1 MTYLVNIRYKRVYLY
16 ILVYTSML
24 MYLLIGELMLKRKSS
39 VQARFVQIKSALL
52 DKIESG
58 EISPGDKVLSE
69 NRLADSFGVSRMTA
83 RRALTELVTEGILDR
98 SQGVGTFV
106 SDSRPMSSI
115 LEIRSIDDEI
125 IQRGHRYSNK
135 VLGVDTIHATEQQ
148 SVWLGVAANSLVFRT
163 KVVHMENDL
172 VIQLEDRLVNPALAP
187 QYIEQDFVHT
197 TANHYLSKVAP
208 LTQADHSVEAISP
221 NKELA
226 DILDIDITQPC
237 LKISRRTYSSKG
249 IVSYARLYHPG
260 NRYRIGGHLD
270 FNPTH

>member
-1 MTYLVNIRYKRVYLY
+1 LQHTEEPVMNN
-16 ILVYTSML
+16 
-24 MYLLIGELMLKRKSS
+24 KSS

-58 EISPGDKVLSE
+58 EMRPGDKVLSE
-69 NRLADSFGVSRMTA
+69 NQLAASFGVSRMTA
-83 RRALTELVTEGILDR
+83 RRALSDLVVEGILAR

-135 VLGVDTIHATEQQ
+135 VLGVDATYASERQG
-148 SVWLGVAANSLVFRT
+148 VWLGVEANSLLFHT
-163 KVVHMENDL
+163 KIVHLENEL
-172 VIQLEDRLVNPALAP
+172 PIQLEDRLVNPAFAP
-187 QYIEQDFVHT
+187 KYIDQDFLNT
-197 TANHYLSKVAP
+197 TASHYLSKVAP
-208 LTQADHSVEAISP
+208 LTQADHSVEAILP
-221 NKELA
+221 NQGLA
-226 DILDIDITQPC
+226 NILDIEITQPC
-237 LKISRRTYSSKG
+237 LKINRRTYSSKG

-270 FNPTH
+270 FHPAH

>member
-1 MTYLVNIRYKRVYLY
+1 
-16 ILVYTSML
+16 
-24 MYLLIGELMLKRKSS
+24 MLKNKSS

-52 DKIESG
+52 DQIESG

-69 NRLADSFGVSRMTA
+69 NQLAVSFGVSRMTA

-125 IQRGHRYSNK
+125 IQRGHRYSNS
-135 VLGVDTIHATEQQ
+135 VLGVNKIHASEQQ
-148 SVWLGVAANSLVFRT
+148 SVWLGVAVNSVIFHT
-163 KVVHMENDL
+163 KVAHLENDL

-187 QYIEQDFVHT
+187 QYIEQDFIHT
-197 TANHYLSKVAP
+197 TANHYLSKIAP
-208 LTQADHSVEAISP
+208 LTQADHSVEAILP
-221 NKELA
+221 NQELA
-226 DILDIDITQPC
+226 HILNIEITQPC
-237 LKISRRTYSSKG
+237 LKLSRRTYSSKG
-249 IVSYARLYHPG
+249 IVSYACLYHPG

-270 FNPTH
+270 FHPGH

>member
-1 MTYLVNIRYKRVYLY
+1 MINN
-16 ILVYTSML
+16 
-24 MYLLIGELMLKRKSS
+24 KSL

-58 EISPGDKVLSE
+58 EMRPGDKVLSE
-69 NRLADSFGVSRMTA
+69 NKLAANFGVSRMTA
-83 RRALTELVTEGILDR
+83 RRALSELVVEGILAR

-125 IQRGHRYSNK
+125 TQRGHRYSNK
-135 VLGVDTIHATEQQ
+135 VLDVDTIHASDQQ
-148 SVWLGVAANSLVFRT
+148 RVWLGVAANTLIFHT
-163 KVVHMENDL
+163 KIVHMENDL
-172 VIQLEDRLVNPALAP
+172 IIHLEDRLVNPALAP
-187 QYIEQDFVHT
+187 QYIEQDFMHT

-226 DILDIDITQPC
+226 DILDIDIAQPC
-237 LKISRRTYSSKG
+237 LQVSRRTYSSKG

>member
-1 MTYLVNIRYKRVYLY
+1 
-16 ILVYTSML
+16 
-24 MYLLIGELMLKRKSS
+24 
-39 VQARFVQIKSALL
+39 
-52 DKIESG
+52 
-58 EISPGDKVLSE
+58 
-69 NRLADSFGVSRMTA
+69 LA
-83 RRALTELVTEGILDR
+83 R

-106 SDSRPMSSI
+106 SDKRPMSSI

-135 VLGVDTIHATEQQ
+135 VLAVDIIHASERQR
-148 SVWLGVAANSLVFRT
+148 VWLGVAANSLVFHT
-163 KVVHMENDL
+163 KVVHMENEL

-187 QYIEQDFVHT
+187 QYIEQDFMHT

-221 NKELA
+221 NKGLA
-226 DILDIDITQPC
+226 NILNIDITQPC
-237 LKISRRTYSSKG
+237 LKLSRRTYSSKG

-270 FNPTH
+270 FKPTH

>member
-1 MTYLVNIRYKRVYLY
+1 MNN
-16 ILVYTSML
+16 
-24 MYLLIGELMLKRKSS
+24 KSS
-39 VQARFVQIKSALL
+39 VQARFVQIKSALV

-58 EISPGDKVLSE
+58 EMRSGDKVLSE
-69 NRLADSFGVSRMTA
+69 NKLAASFGVSRMTA
-83 RRALTELVTEGILDR
+83 RRALSELVVEGILAR

-135 VLGVDTIHATEQQ
+135 VLGVNTIHASERQRI
-148 SVWLGVAANSLVFRT
+148 WLGVAVNSVIFHT

-187 QYIEQDFVHT
+187 QYIEQDFSFT

-208 LTQADHSVEAISP
+208 LTQADHCVEAITP
-221 NKELA
+221 NTGLA
-226 DILDIDITQPC
+226 NILDIDISQPC

-260 NRYRIGGHLD
+260 NRYLIGGHLD

>member
-1 MTYLVNIRYKRVYLY
+1 MNN
-16 ILVYTSML
+16 
-24 MYLLIGELMLKRKSS
+24 KSS
-39 VQARFVQIKSALL
+39 TQARFVQIKSALL

-58 EISPGDKVLSE
+58 EMSPGDKVQSE
-69 NRLADSFGVSRMTA
+69 NQLAERFSVSRMTA
-83 RRALTELVTEGILDR
+83 RRALTELVDEGILAR

-125 IQRGHRYSNK
+125 TQRGHRYSNK
-135 VLGVDTIHATEQQ
+135 VLGVGSIQASEQH
-148 SVWLGVAANSLVFRT
+148 SVWLGVAAGSMVFQT
-163 KVVHMENDL
+163 KIVHMENDL

-187 QYIEQDFVHT
+187 QYIEQDFNQT

-208 LTQADHSVEAISP
+208 LTQADHSVEAILP

-226 DILDIDITQPC
+226 QILDIHIAQPC

-270 FNPTH
+270 FHPAN

>member
-1 MTYLVNIRYKRVYLY
+1 MINKQPL
-16 ILVYTSML
+16 
-24 MYLLIGELMLKRKSS
+24 

-58 EISPGDKVLSE
+58 EMRPGDKVLSE
-69 NRLADSFGVSRMTA
+69 NKLAASFGVSRMTA
-83 RRALTELVTEGILDR
+83 RRALSELVVEGILAR

-106 SDSRPMSSI
+106 CDSRPMSSI

-135 VLGVDTIHATEQQ
+135 VIGVDRIYASEQQ

-163 KVVHMENDL
+163 KVVHMENEL
-172 VIQLEDRLVNPALAP
+172 VIQLEDRLVNPVLAP
-187 QYIEQDFVHT
+187 QYIEQDFTHT

-208 LTQADHSVEAISP
+208 LTQADHSVEAITP
-221 NKELA
+221 NKALA
-226 DILDIDITQPC
+226 QILEIDIAQPC
-237 LKISRRTYSSKG
+237 LKICRRTSSNKG

-270 FNPTH
+270 FYPAH

>member
-1 MTYLVNIRYKRVYLY
+1 MMNH
-16 ILVYTSML
+16 
-24 MYLLIGELMLKRKSS
+24 KSL

-52 DKIESG
+52 EKIENG
-58 EISPGDKVLSE
+58 EMRPGDKVLSE
-69 NRLADSFGVSRMTA
+69 NKLAASFGVSRMTA
-83 RRALTELVTEGILDR
+83 RRALSELVVEGILAR

-135 VLGVDTIHATEQQ
+135 VLGVHTIHASERQ
-148 SVWLGVAANSLVFRT
+148 SVWLGVAVNSVIFHT

-172 VIQLEDRLVNPALAP
+172 VIQLEDRLVNPTLAP
-187 QYIEQDFVHT
+187 QYIEQDFTLT
-197 TANHYLSKVAP
+197 TASHYLSEVAP
-208 LTQADHSVEAISP
+208 LTQADQSVEAISP
-221 NKELA
+221 NKGLA
-226 DILDIDITQPC
+226 DILDIGIAQPC

>member
-1 MTYLVNIRYKRVYLY
+1 LNNKPT
-16 ILVYTSML
+16 
-24 MYLLIGELMLKRKSS
+24 

-52 DKIESG
+52 DQIERG
-58 EISPGDKVLSE
+58 EMRPGDKVLSE
-69 NRLADSFGVSRMTA
+69 NKLAASFGVSRMTA
-83 RRALTELVTEGILDR
+83 RRALSELVAEGILAR

-125 IQRGHRYSNK
+125 MQRGHRYSNK
-135 VLGVDTIHATEQQ
+135 VLGVDTIQASERQ
-148 SVWLGVAANSLVFRT
+148 SVWLGVAANSLIYHT
-163 KVVHMENDL
+163 KIVHMENEL

-187 QYIEQDFVHT
+187 DYIEQNFVHT

-208 LTQADHSVEAISP
+208 LTQADHSVEAILP
-221 NKELA
+221 NKGLA
-226 DILDIDITQPC
+226 HILNIDVAQPC
-237 LKISRRTYSSKG
+237 LKLSRRTYSNKG

-270 FNPTH
+270 FHPAH

>member
-1 MTYLVNIRYKRVYLY
+1 MNN
-16 ILVYTSML
+16 
-24 MYLLIGELMLKRKSS
+24 KSS
-39 VQARFVQIKSALL
+39 TQARFVQIKSALL

-58 EISPGDKVLSE
+58 EMSPGDKVQSE
-69 NRLADSFGVSRMTA
+69 NQLAERFSVSRMTA
-83 RRALTELVTEGILDR
+83 RRALTELVDEGILAR

-125 IQRGHRYSNK
+125 TQRGHRYSNK
-135 VLGVDTIHATEQQ
+135 VLSVESIHASEQQ
-148 SVWLGVAANSLVFRT
+148 SVWLGVATGSVVFET
-163 KVVHMENDL
+163 KIVHMENGL
-172 VIQLEDRLVNPALAP
+172 VIQLEDRIVNPALAP
-187 QYIEQDFVHT
+187 EYIKQDFSHT

-208 LTQADHSVEAISP
+208 LTQADHSVEAILP

-226 DILDIDITQPC
+226 KILDIHIAQPC
-237 LKISRRTYSSKG
+237 LKIGRRTYSSKG

-270 FNPTH
+270 FHSKN

>member
-1 MTYLVNIRYKRVYLY
+1 MINN
-16 ILVYTSML
+16 
-24 MYLLIGELMLKRKSS
+24 KSL

-58 EISPGDKVLSE
+58 EMRPGDKVLSE
-69 NRLADSFGVSRMTA
+69 NKLAANFGVSRMTA
-83 RRALTELVTEGILDR
+83 RRALSELVVEGILAR

-125 IQRGHRYSNK
+125 TQRGHRYSNK
-135 VLGVDTIHATEQQ
+135 VLDVDIIHASDQQ
-148 SVWLGVAANSLVFRT
+148 RVWLGVAANTLIFHT
-163 KVVHMENDL
+163 KIVHMENDL
-172 VIQLEDRLVNPALAP
+172 IIQLEDRLVNPALAP
-187 QYIEQDFVHT
+187 QYIEQDFTHT

-221 NKELA
+221 NQELA
-226 DILDIDITQPC
+226 DILNIDIAQPC
-237 LKISRRTYSSKG
+237 LQVSRRTYSSKG